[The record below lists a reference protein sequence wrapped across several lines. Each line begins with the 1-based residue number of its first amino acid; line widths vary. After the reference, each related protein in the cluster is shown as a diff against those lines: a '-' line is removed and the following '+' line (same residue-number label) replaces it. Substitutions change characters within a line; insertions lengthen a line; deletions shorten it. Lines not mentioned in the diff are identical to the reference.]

1 MLFDDPENDLLD
13 EEPDFEEEPEEGGL
27 PLPRFATEIRGHE
40 AIDKQFLDLANSG
53 KFPHAMIFS
62 GLQGIGKSTMAFR
75 LAKFL
80 LSKKEESV
88 PSLFGTPEPSV
99 ATTLSVNPHD
109 QSVQLIHSGGHP
121 DLKIVE
127 RTYEADKNKFKDVD
141 VEQIREVPGFLH
153 MTPFMGGW
161 RIVIIDDAD
170 TMTRSS
176 QNALLKILEEPP
188 KNSLLILIAHR
199 PGLLI
204 PTIRSRS
211 RMIEFSPLGRDDF
224 DSLIKK
230 SMPQATA
237 VEMNALYNIS
247 GGSIGVSL
255 RLMQEGALKSF
266 DRVTSLL
273 AKWPEISW
281 KDVHLMGEVLGGKG
295 QDESE
300 LQGFQDIL
308 IWACEQITRTK
319 ARGGSILPDP
329 LNQGPF
335 PGLLAHYGLEEWS
348 KICDSLKAHFVTVKY
363 GSLDRRQA
371 VFGAFS
377 ILAEDRA

>member
-1 MLFDDPENDLLD
+1 MLFDEPGDDLID
-13 EEPDFEEEPEEGGL
+13 EPDLGEQPDGEL
-27 PLPRFATEIRGHE
+27 PLPRFAAEIRGHD
-40 AIDKQFLDLANSG
+40 AIEKQFLNLADSG
-53 KFPHAMIFS
+53 KFPHAMVFS

-80 LSKKEESV
+80 LSEKQDSG
-88 PSLFGTPEPSV
+88 PSLFGTPEPPA
-99 ATTLSVNPHD
+99 ATTLSVSSHER
-109 QSVQLIHSGGHP
+109 SAQLIHSGGHP

-127 RTYEADKNKFKDVD
+127 RVFEADKNRFRDVD

-188 KNSLLILIAHR
+188 RNSLLILIAHR
-199 PGLLI
+199 PGALI

-211 RMIEFSPLGRDDF
+211 RMVEFSPPGRDDF
-224 DSLIKK
+224 DLLVKK
-230 SMPQATA
+230 SINQITA
-237 VEMNALYNIS
+237 AELNALYNIS
-247 GGSIGVSL
+247 GGSIGASL

-266 DRVTSLL
+266 DRVSALL
-273 AKWPEISW
+273 SGWPDINW
-281 KDVHLMGEVLGGKG
+281 KDVHLMGEVIGGKG
-295 QDESE
+295 QDETA
-300 LQGFQDIL
+300 LQGFQEIL
-308 IWACEQITRTK
+308 LWACEQIARTR
-319 ARGGSILPDP
+319 ARGLPILPDP

-335 PGLLAHYGLEEWS
+335 PRLLAHYGLEEWS
-348 KICDSLKAHFVTVKY
+348 KICDSLKAHFATVKY

-377 ILAEDRA
+377 ILAENRT